1 MLSLLLLIP
10 LVGAAVVSALPDS
23 QMQRAHVVAQFTT
36 LAAFAYAL
44 VLVAGFDTVTP
55 AIQYAESYTW
65 NPRLGSRFSFGVD
78 GLSILMLPLATLLSF
93 VAVLASAN
101 HQAIRDGARLYYALV
116 LVLESAALGVFVARD
131 WSLFYVFWEL
141 TLIPLFFLID
151 RLGGQN
157 RHRAALNFVLYTMG
171 GSVFMLI
178 ALLLLYDATPA
189 HSFDMALI
197 TEGARAIPAATQHWI
212 LVGLLIGFGVKLP
225 VFPLHGWLPLAH
237 VEAPSPVSILL
248 SGVLLKMGAYGML
261 RAAETLPAAFAG
273 VAGILAA
280 LGIVNL
286 LYGGVL
292 AWRQRDLKR
301 MVAYSSISHMGVVL
315 FGIATLKV
323 AGITGAVAQMVA
335 HGLVAGALFLLVG
348 QLYGRTHTRDLGDY
362 GNLSA
367 SHPRFAFF
375 FVIAFLGAVGLPG
388 TFGFIAEVHALIG
401 AWKAW
406 SWAAVPLL
414 LSVLIGAAYGLRT
427 LARFVTGAPAVP
439 GSGFADLS
447 RTETLA
453 AALLSAGIVVFG
465 FVPGPLLAI
474 IEPSV
479 RAMGSLFGGR
489 P

>member
-10 LVGAAVVSALPDS
+10 VIGAFVVASLPDRRT
-23 QMQRAHVVAQFTT
+23 QYAHEVA
-36 LAAFAYAL
+36 LAASLGAFAYTL
-44 VLVAGFDTVTP
+44 LLLTGFDTGTADV
-55 AIQYAESYTW
+55 QYVESYTW

-78 GLSILMLPLATLLSF
+78 GLSILMLPLATLLAF
-93 VAVLASAN
+93 VAVIASLGM
-101 HQAIRDGARLYYALV
+101 REGVRLYYALL
-116 LVLESAALGVFVARD
+116 LVLESAILGVFVARD

-151 RLGGQN
+151 RLGGSN

-178 ALLLLYDATPA
+178 ALLLLYDASPA
-189 HSFDMALI
+189 HSFDMTAI
-197 TEGARAIPAATQHWI
+197 TEGARNIPAATQHWI

-225 VFPLHGWLPLAH
+225 IFPLHGWLPLAH

-248 SGVLLKMGAYGML
+248 SGILLKMGAYGLL

-273 VAGILAA
+273 VAGALAA
-280 LGIVNL
+280 LGLVNL
-286 LYGGVL
+286 IYGGVL

-301 MVAYSSISHMGVVL
+301 MVAYSSVSHMGVVL
-315 FGIATLKV
+315 FGIATLQV
-323 AGITGAVAQMVA
+323 AGITGAIAQMLA

-348 QLYGRTHTRDLGDY
+348 QLYGRTHSRDLGDY

-367 SHPRFAFF
+367 THPRFAFF
-375 FVIAFLGAVGLPG
+375 FAIAFLGAVGLPG
-388 TFGFIAEVHALIG
+388 TFGFVAEVHALVG

-406 SWAAVPLL
+406 TWGAVPLL

-427 LARFVTGAPAVP
+427 IARFVTGAPAVP
-439 GSGFADLS
+439 GSGFADLTRGES
-447 RTETLA
+447 FA
-453 AALLSAGIVVFG
+453 ASALTACIVLFG
-465 FVPGPLLAI
+465 FVPGPVLALV
-474 IEPSV
+474 EPSV
-479 RAMGSLFGGR
+479 RALGALFGGA